1 MKRSIFFC
9 LISLFG
15 LLFNQCQAP
24 TPTTDRLLDW
34 PKAANT
40 ARPWTRWWWMGN
52 AVDTANLNW
61 QLTELAKAGIGGV
74 EISPIYGVKG
84 FEEQFID
91 HLSPAWV
98 AMLDYTVAKAEQ
110 LGMQADMIQGTGWP
124 FGGPQIDPDH
134 AASRLLVQT
143 YQLTTG
149 KQLMSPIQIEDER
162 QRPIAT
168 LEAVLAYDK
177 NGVLKDLTEEVD
189 ENGMLNWRPE
199 QGTWEI
205 YALFCGKTRMQ
216 VKRAAPGGAGWVMD
230 HFSKQALQNYLK
242 PYDQALANLQHRPR
256 ALFNDSY
263 EVGAADWT
271 AGFLDAFAERRGYDL
286 RPYLPLLLSDVK
298 NDTVAR
304 LRSDYRET
312 LSDLLLQDF
321 TEPWAAWAHDRGYQ
335 IKNQAHGSPG
345 NLLDLYAAA
354 DIPECESFSATPF
367 DIPGLRRDTF
377 KTQWEDP
384 DPIMIKMAAAAAHVA
399 GRPLTSAESMTWL
412 GDHFQVSL
420 SQCKPEMEQLFLCG
434 VNHIFFH
441 GTTYSPEDEPWPGW
455 KFYAATHFAPHN
467 TIWRDAPAFFD
478 YITRV
483 QSVLQNSRPDNEL
496 LVYWPIYD
504 IWDDT
509 EHGGLFQQLTIHRVS
524 EWLIPSAFYQLVKE
538 LIEAGYSVDFISDR
552 QLIEATAGPD
562 GIQLTGGHYKALILP
577 DCERL
582 PASTFQHMLDLA
594 AQGGRV
600 LMADLPDEAPG
611 WRDREKRSLAL
622 QQLKAELSSAGKE
635 SNTSISRGDGKIFLG
650 NRIQETLSTI
660 GIQPETVVQS
670 GLKFLRQKWEHG
682 YYYYFV
688 NHTAKAIDD
697 RIALATRARSAVLMD
712 PQSGRTGLAQLEQ
725 NEIRLQLLPGE
736 AMIVRTFTDRKIDG
750 PLWHYEDRRVAPIP
764 IDGPWAVTFLDGGP
778 QLPSGFEK
786 NSLSSWTEWSEA
798 AANFS
803 GTARYRTTIPKPAA
817 AADEYLLDLG
827 QVRESARVFLNGK
840 EIGTTWSI
848 PFRVRIDGADFR
860 DGDNQLEIEV
870 TNLGANRIR
879 YMDREGIVW
888 KKFYDTNVVHKTY
901 QPFDASGWPDMPSGL
916 LGPVSLKPL

>member
-1 MKRSIFFC
+1 
-9 LISLFG
+9 
-15 LLFNQCQAP
+15 
-24 TPTTDRLLDW
+24 
-34 PKAANT
+34 
-40 ARPWTRWWWMGN
+40 MGS
-52 AVDTANLNW
+52 AVDTANLTW

-91 HLSPAWV
+91 HLSPKWV
-98 AMLDYTVAKAEQ
+98 EMLDYTVAKAEE

-124 FGGPQIDPDH
+124 FGGPQIDPAH
-134 AASRLLVQT
+134 AASRLRVQT
-143 YQLTTG
+143 YRLAAG
-149 KQLMSPIQIEDER
+149 KQLMTPIQIEDER

-177 NGVLKDLTEEVD
+177 NGVVTDLTGEVD
-189 ENGMLNWRPE
+189 GNGQLNWRPD
-199 QGTWEI
+199 QGNWEI
-205 YALFCGKTRMQ
+205 YALFCGKTRQ
-216 VKRAAPGGAGWVMD
+216 RVKRAAPGGAGWVMD
-230 HFSKQALQNYLK
+230 HFSEEALQNYLA
-242 PYDQALANLQHRPR
+242 PYDQALKDLEHRPR

-263 EVGAADWT
+263 EVGGADWT
-271 AGFLDAFAERRGYDL
+271 PGFLDAFTEKRGYDL

-321 TEPWAAWAHDRGYQ
+321 TEPWAAWAHERGYQ

-412 GDHFQVSL
+412 SDHFQVSL

-467 TIWRDAPAFFD
+467 TIWRDAPAFFE

-496 LVYWPIYD
+496 LVYWPVYD

-509 EHGGLFQQLTIHRVS
+509 EHDQLLQQLTIHHIS
-524 EWLIPSAFYQLVKE
+524 EWLIPSPFYQLVKD
-538 LIEAGYSVDFISDR
+538 LMDAGYSIDFISDR
-552 QLIEATAGPD
+552 QLAEAGAGPD
-562 GIQLTGGHYKALILP
+562 GIKVPGGQYKALILP
-577 DCERL
+577 DCERM
-582 PASTFQHMLDLA
+582 PVATFQRFLDLA
-594 AQGGRV
+594 EQGANV
-600 LMADLPDEAPG
+600 LMADLPDDVPG
-611 WRDREKRSLAL
+611 WSDLESRSQAL
-622 QQLKAELSSAGKE
+622 EQLKTELGNTSKE
-635 SNTSISRGDGKIFLG
+635 SNASIPWGNGKIFQG
-650 NRIQETLSTI
+650 NRIRENLSAI
-660 GIQPETVVQS
+660 GLQPERAGAH
-670 GLKFLRQKWEHG
+670 GLKFLRQKWERG

-688 NHTAKAIDD
+688 NHTAKTIDD
-697 RIALATRARSAVLMD
+697 QITLATPARSAVLMD
-712 PQSGRTGLAQLEQ
+712 PQSGRTGLAQLEK

-736 AMIVRTFTDRKIDG
+736 AMIVRTFSDREVNG
-750 PLWHYEDRRVAPIP
+750 PNWHYEDPKSAPIA
-764 IDGPWAVTFLDGGP
+764 ITGPWNIAFLDGGP
-778 QLPSGFEK
+778 QPPSSFEK
-786 NSLSSWTEWSEA
+786 NGLSSWTEWSAA

-803 GTARYRTTIPKPAA
+803 GTARYRVTIPKPAA

-840 EIGTTWSI
+840 EIGTAWSI
-848 PFRVRIDGADFR
+848 PFRVRIDGGDFQE
-860 DGDNQLEIEV
+860 GDNQLDIEV

-888 KKFYDTNVVHKTY
+888 KKFYDTNIVHKTY
-901 QPFDASGWPDMPSGL
+901 QPFDASDWPDMPSGL
-916 LGPVSLKPL
+916 LGPVTLKPL